1 MLWAMRLLALVT
13 QLLEWLRPF
22 FETYG
27 YVIVSVAMFFESA
40 AFTGILVP
48 GDVILAIGGVYA
60 GQGELSLAGVI
71 ACGAFFGVL
80 GTSAGYL
87 LGRRYG
93 DGLLRRAPILRRF
106 EDRVTQ
112 AQASIAAN
120 AGKTIVLGRFVT
132 GAAVFVPFVAG
143 SSGVRPL
150 KFFAYAIP
158 TMVLWATGLA
168 APRLRR
174 RQQRRDDRSD
184 HHPDR
189 PRRPR
194 AGGPAHR
201 VLDLAPPS
209 RARRRGDVLVPAVLG
224 RRRRSGARRTGS
236 GSRPSPCA
244 APRCPRHRPG
254 GLP

>member
-1 MLWAMRLLALVT
+1 MRVLALVT

-27 YVIVSVAMFFESA
+27 YVIVSAAMFFEAA
-40 AFTGILVP
+40 AFTGIVVP

-60 GQGELSLAGVI
+60 GEGVLSLPAVI
-71 ACGAFFGVL
+71 ACGAVFGVL
-80 GTSAGYL
+80 GTSVGYL

-106 EDRVTQ
+106 QDRLTQ

-143 SSGVRPL
+143 SSGVPPV

-158 TMVLWATGLA
+158 TMVAWATGLA
-168 APRLRR
+168 LLGYVIGNNVETIDRIISSIGLGGLAVAALLIGFWIWRHRR
-174 RQQRRDDRSD
+174 AS
-184 HHPDR
+184 
-189 PRRPR
+189 
-194 AGGPAHR
+194 
-201 VLDLAPPS
+201 
-209 RARRRGDVLVPAVLG
+209 GDVA
-224 RRRRSGARRTGS
+224 S
-236 GSRPSPCA
+236 
-244 APRCPRHRPG
+244 
-254 GLP
+254 

>member
-40 AFTGILVP
+40 AFTGIFVP

-60 GQGELSLAGVI
+60 GEGVLSLPIVI
-71 ACGAFFGVL
+71 VCGAVFGVL
-80 GTSAGYL
+80 GTSVGYL

-106 EDRVTQ
+106 EGRITQ
-112 AQASIAAN
+112 AQGSVAAN

-150 KFFAYAIP
+150 KFFAYAVP

-168 APRLRR
+168 
-174 RQQRRDDRSD
+174 
-184 HHPDR
+184 
-189 PRRPR
+189 
-194 AGGPAHR
+194 
-201 VLDLAPPS
+201 
-209 RARRRGDVLVPAVLG
+209 VLG
-224 RRRRSGARRTGS
+224 YVVGNNVETIDRIITRIGLGGLAL
-236 GSRPSPCA
+236 A
-244 APRCPRHRPG
+244 ALLIGFWIWRHRRAPDDAETS
-254 GLP
+254 